1 MFSGKIDGLDG
12 LANRFAKLEK
22 VLQQEVSDE
31 MSASALTIQRDA
43 ARRAPR
49 NLGKL
54 AQSIQIDNT
63 QALSKTVF
71 ATASYAP
78 YVEFGTGGQVS
89 IPPGWESEA
98 AAAQG
103 KGGKFKD
110 MLLAI
115 RDWCLRKGID
125 PKAAYPIAVSILRK
139 GIRPQPFFVPA
150 YEAERPKLIQR
161 IKNLLK

>member
-1 MFSGKIDGLDG
+1 
-12 LANRFAKLEK
+12 
-22 VLQQEVSDE
+22 
-31 MSASALTIQRDA
+31 LTIQRDA

-63 QALSKTVF
+63 QSLSKTVF

-89 IPPGWESEA
+89 IPPGWDSEA

-125 PKAAYPIAVSILRK
+125 PKAAYPISVKILQY
-139 GIRPQPFFVPA
+139 GMRPQPFFVPA